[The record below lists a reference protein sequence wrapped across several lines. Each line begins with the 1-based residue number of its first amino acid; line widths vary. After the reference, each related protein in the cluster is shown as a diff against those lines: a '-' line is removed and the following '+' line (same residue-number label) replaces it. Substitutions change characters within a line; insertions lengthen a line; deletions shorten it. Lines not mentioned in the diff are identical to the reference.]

1 VRDIAVIGA
10 DGVVAPGEL
19 AGAWTFQP
27 ALVVGLV
34 LTAGVYARGVTRLGR
49 RITGVDRAVRVTCFS
64 AGLVVV
70 AAALASPLD
79 ALASALFSAHMVQ
92 HLLLMVV
99 AAPLLVYARPAAAL
113 VAGLP
118 AGGRD
123 VARATASGGLRGI
136 GRAAT
141 RPVVVWSLGA
151 LALWAWHMPS
161 LYEGALEHDV
171 LHVAEHA
178 SFLVVS
184 LLFWHVVLSSGTR
197 RGVARPV
204 AALLV
209 FAAGVQGTALG
220 AVLLFASTPLYP
232 AHDAGAALWGRSP
245 LADQQL
251 AGSLMW
257 GIPAVVYVVTVGW
270 LLFRWF
276 AEMDD
281 EPSPDPLLVAAGE
294 GL

>member
-1 VRDIAVIGA
+1 MILGSQ
-10 DGVVAPGEL
+10 VVAPGEL
-19 AGAWTFQP
+19 GGAWTFDP
-27 ALVVGLV
+27 ALVAGLV
-34 LTAGVYARGVTRLGR
+34 ATAAVYARGVARLGR
-49 RITGVDRAVRVTCFS
+49 RITGIDRALRVASFA
-64 AGLVVV
+64 AGLAVV
-70 AAALASPLD
+70 AAALMSPLD
-79 ALASALFSAHMVQ
+79 ALTSALFSAHMVQ

-99 AAPLLVYARPAAAL
+99 AAPLLVYSRPTAAL

-118 AGGRD
+118 AGGRE
-123 VARATASGGLRGI
+123 VVRQAGAGGLRHVGH
-136 GRAAT
+136 ALS
-141 RPVVVWSLGA
+141 RPVVVWVVGA
-151 LALWAWHMPS
+151 LVLWAWHMPS
-161 LYEGALEHDV
+161 LYGAALTHDA

-178 SFLVVS
+178 SFLGAAV
-184 LLFWHVVLSSGTR
+184 LFWSVVLTSGGR

-209 FAAGVQGTALG
+209 FANGVQGTALG

-257 GIPAVVYVVTVGW
+257 GPPALVYVVTVGW

-276 AEMDD
+276 EEMDD
-281 EPSPDPLLVAAGE
+281 EPVDRLLVATGE
-294 GL
+294 GV

>member
-1 VRDIAVIGA
+1 MILA

-19 AGAWTFQP
+19 GGAWTFDP
-27 ALVVGLV
+27 ALVTGLL
-34 LTAGVYARGVTRLGR
+34 LTAGVYVRGVVRLGR
-49 RITGVDRAVRVTCFS
+49 RITGVDRAVRVASFS

-70 AAALASPLD
+70 AVALVSPLD
-79 ALASALFSAHMVQ
+79 ALASTLFSAHMVQ
-92 HLLLMVV
+92 HLLLMLV
-99 AAPLLVYARPAAAL
+99 AAPLLVYARPTAAL

-123 VARATASGGLRGI
+123 AARAAGSGPLRGI
-136 GRAAT
+136 GRALT
-141 RPVVVWSLGA
+141 RPFVVWALGA

-161 LYEGALEHDV
+161 LYEAALDHHV

-178 SFLVVS
+178 SFLGTA
-184 LLFWHVVLSSGTR
+184 LLFWGVVLSSGAR
-197 RGVARPV
+197 RGAARPV

-220 AVLLFASTPLYP
+220 AVLIFASTPLYP
-232 AHDAGAALWGRSP
+232 AHDAGAALWSRSP

-251 AGSLMW
+251 AGAFMW

-276 AEMDD
+276 AEMDE
-281 EPSPDPLLVAAGE
+281 EPAPDGLLVATGE